1 MSILERV
8 QKVPGGMMVVPMAIA
23 AIINTF
29 VPSILQI
36 GNPLTATFTSKGTM
50 CVVGMMLV
58 FTGIQIKP
66 KQILLCLRRGGI
78 LSGLKVIIGIISGIL
93 IMKVFGMNGVAGIST
108 LAWVA
113 CLTSCNP
120 GLYIALMNDY
130 GDEID
135 KVNYVLLNVIGLP
148 FIPVCILG
156 FANGKGLDYKSIIAT
171 IVPLL
176 IGMILGCLDPKIR
189 EFSKDGV
196 KVLIPFM
203 GFCLGVNINL
213 QLAVQS
219 IGRGIL
225 LFLVYI
231 IVNFIPLYLVDT
243 KVLKQRGHV
252 ASAISCVAGLALTVP
267 SLMAE
272 SDSSYAQ
279 YVNEATAQLAFVVVV
294 SAIVTPWLVRKV
306 VVNKSFNNTA
316 IDINSLD
323 IKKV

>member
-1 MSILERV
+1 MNILERV
-8 QKVPGGMMVVPMAIA
+8 QKIPGGMMVVPMAIA
-23 AIINTF
+23 AIINTLM
-29 VPSILQI
+29 PSILQI
-36 GNPLTATFTSKGTM
+36 GNPLTATFTGKGTM
-50 CVVGMMLV
+50 CIVGLMLV

-78 LSGLKVIIGIISGIL
+78 LSGIKVIIGIISGIF
-93 IMKVFGMNGVAGIST
+93 IMKTFEMNGVAGIST

-176 IGMILGCLDPKIR
+176 IGMLLGCLDPKIR

-196 KVLIPFM
+196 KLLIPFM

-213 QLAVQS
+213 QLAFQS
-219 IGRGIL
+219 IGKGIL

-231 IVNFIPLYLVDT
+231 IINFIPLYLVDT
-243 KVLKQRGHV
+243 KVLKQRGHS
-252 ASAISCVAGLALTVP
+252 AAAISCVAGLAMTVP

-272 SDSSYAQ
+272 SDSSYLQ
-279 YVNEATAQLAFVVVV
+279 YVNESTAQLAFVVVL

-306 VVNKSFNNTA
+306 AMNKSSKKILLDA
-316 IDINSLD
+316 DI
-323 IKKV
+323 

>member
-1 MSILERV
+1 MNILERV
-8 QKVPGGMMVVPMAIA
+8 QKIPGGMMVVPMAIA
-23 AIINTF
+23 AIINTLI
-29 VPSILQI
+29 PSVLQI

-66 KQILLCLRRGGI
+66 KQIILCLRRGGI
-78 LSGLKVIIGIISGIL
+78 LSGIKIVIGIVIGIL
-93 IMKVFGMNGVAGIST
+93 IMKLFGMNGVFGIST

-135 KVNYVLLNVIGLP
+135 RVNYVLLNVIGLP

-156 FANGKGLDYKSIIAT
+156 FANGNGLDYKSIIAT

-176 IGMILGCLDPKIR
+176 LGMLLGCLDPKIR

-213 QLAVQS
+213 GLAIHS
-219 IGRGIL
+219 IGKGML
-225 LFLVYI
+225 LFLVYM
-231 IVNFIPLYLVDT
+231 VFNFIPLYLIDT
-243 KVLKQRGHV
+243 KLLKQRGHSS
-252 ASAISCVAGLALTVP
+252 AAISCVAGLAMTVP

-272 SDSSYAQ
+272 SDKSYLQ
-279 YVNEATAQLAFVVVV
+279 YVNEATAQLAFVVVI

-306 VVNKSFNNTA
+306 VMKKESKKSA
-316 IDINSLD
+316 IVANS
-323 IKKV
+323 

>member
-1 MSILERV
+1 MNILKRV
-8 QKVPGGMMVVPMAIA
+8 QKIPGGMMVVPMAIA

-29 VPSILQI
+29 IPSILQI
-36 GNPLTATFTSKGTM
+36 GNPLTATFTGKGTM
-50 CVVGMMLV
+50 CIVGLMLV

-78 LSGLKVIIGIISGIL
+78 LSGTKVIIGIISGIF
-93 IMKVFGMNGVAGIST
+93 IMKTFGMNGVGGIST

-120 GLYIALMNDY
+120 GLYIALMNDC

-176 IGMILGCLDPKIR
+176 IGMLLGCLDPKIR

-196 KVLIPFM
+196 KILIPFM

-213 QLAVQS
+213 QLAFQS
-219 IGRGIL
+219 IGKGVL

-231 IVNFIPLYLVDT
+231 IINFIPLYLIDT
-243 KVLKQRGHV
+243 KALKQRGHC
-252 ASAISCVAGLALTVP
+252 AAAISCVAGLAMTVP

-272 SDSSYAQ
+272 SDSSYLQ
-279 YVNEATAQLAFVVVV
+279 YVNESTAQLAFVVVL

-306 VVNKSFNNTA
+306 AMNK
-316 IDINSLD
+316 NSTCF
-323 IKKV
+323 

>member
-1 MSILERV
+1 MNILERV

-23 AIINTF
+23 AIINTIM
-29 VPSILQI
+29 PSILQI
-36 GNPLTATFTSKGTM
+36 GSPLTATFTSKGTM
-50 CVVGMMLV
+50 CIVGLMLV

-78 LSGLKVIIGIISGIL
+78 LSGIKVIIGIISGIF
-93 IMKVFGMNGVAGIST
+93 IMKTFGMNGVAGIST

-176 IGMILGCLDPKIR
+176 IGMLLGCLDPKIR

-196 KVLIPFM
+196 KLLIPFM

-213 QLAVQS
+213 QLAFQS
-219 IGRGIL
+219 ICKGIL

-231 IVNFIPLYLVDT
+231 IINFIPLYLVDR
-243 KVLKQRGHV
+243 KVLKQRGHS
-252 ASAISCVAGLALTVP
+252 AAAISCVAGLAMTVP

-272 SDSSYAQ
+272 SDSSYLQ
-279 YVNEATAQLAFVVVV
+279 YVNESTAQLAFVVVL

-306 VVNKSFNNTA
+306 AMNKSYKK
-316 IDINSLD
+316 ILLD
-323 IKKV
+323 VEI

>member
-1 MSILERV
+1 MNILERV
-8 QKVPGGMMVVPMAIA
+8 QKIPGGMMVVPMTIA

-29 VPSILQI
+29 MPGVLQM

-50 CVVGMMLV
+50 GVVGMMLV

-78 LSGLKVIIGIISGIL
+78 LSGIKLIIGIISGIV

-130 GDEID
+130 GDKID

-156 FANGKGLDYKSIIAT
+156 FASGNGIDYKSIIAT

-176 IGMILGCLDPKIR
+176 IGMILGCIDVKIR
-189 EFSKDGV
+189 EFSKDGINI
-196 KVLIPFM
+196 LIPFM
-203 GFCLGVNINL
+203 GFCLGANINL
-213 QLAVQS
+213 QLAVRS
-219 IGRGIL
+219 ISKGLL
-225 LFLVYI
+225 LFLAYI
-231 IVNFIPLYLVDT
+231 MINLIPLYLVDT
-243 KVLKQRGHV
+243 KVLKQRGH
-252 ASAISCVAGLALTVP
+252 SAAAMSCVAGLAMTVP
-267 SLMAE
+267 GLMSE
-272 SDSSYAQ
+272 IDSSYLQ
-279 YVNEATAQLAFVVVV
+279 YVNEASAQLAFVVVL
-294 SAIVTPWLVRKV
+294 SAILTPWLVRKIV
-306 VVNKSFNNTA
+306 TNKSSKNF
-316 IDINSLD
+316 
-323 IKKV
+323 K

>member
-1 MSILERV
+1 MNILERV
-8 QKVPGGMMVVPMAIA
+8 QKIPGGMMVVPMAIA

-29 VPSILQI
+29 IPSVLQI

-78 LSGLKVIIGIISGIL
+78 LSGIKVVIGIAMGII
-93 IMKVFGMNGVAGIST
+93 IMKLFGMDGTLGIST

-156 FANGKGLDYKSIIAT
+156 FANGNGLDYKSIIAT
-171 IVPLL
+171 LVPL
-176 IGMILGCLDPKIR
+176 IVGMLLGCLDPKIR
-189 EFSKDGV
+189 GFSKDGV

-203 GFCLGVNINL
+203 GFCLGANINRG
-213 QLAVQS
+213 LAIHS
-219 IGRGIL
+219 IGKGML
-225 LFLVYI
+225 LFLAYMI
-231 IVNFIPLYLVDT
+231 FNFIPLYLIDT
-243 KVLKQRGHV
+243 KLFKQRGHSS
-252 ASAISCVAGLALTVP
+252 AAISCVAGLAMTVP

-272 SDSSYAQ
+272 SD
-279 YVNEATAQLAFVVVV
+279 
-294 SAIVTPWLVRKV
+294 
-306 VVNKSFNNTA
+306 
-316 IDINSLD
+316 NS
-323 IKKV
+323 

>member
-1 MSILERV
+1 MNILDRV
-8 QKVPGGMMVVPMAIA
+8 QKIPGGMMVVPMAIA
-23 AIINTF
+23 ALINTLI
-29 VPSILQI
+29 PSVLQI

-66 KQILLCLRRGGI
+66 KQIILCLRRGGI
-78 LSGLKVIIGIISGIL
+78 LSGIKIVIGIVIGIL
-93 IMKVFGMNGVAGIST
+93 IMKLFGMNGVLGIST

-135 KVNYVLLNVIGLP
+135 RVNYVLLNVIGLP

-156 FANGKGLDYKSIIAT
+156 FANGNGLDYKSIIAT
-171 IVPLL
+171 MVPLL
-176 IGMILGCLDPKIR
+176 LGMFLGCLDPKIR

-213 QLAVQS
+213 GLAIHS
-219 IGRGIL
+219 IGKGML
-225 LFLVYI
+225 LFLVYM
-231 IVNFIPLYLVDT
+231 VFNFIPLYLIDT
-243 KVLKQRGHV
+243 KLLKQRGHSS
-252 ASAISCVAGLALTVP
+252 AAISCVAGLAMTVP
-267 SLMAE
+267 GLMAE
-272 SDSSYAQ
+272 SDKSYLQ
-279 YVNEATAQLAFVVVV
+279 YVNEATAQLAFVVVI

-306 VVNKSFNNTA
+306 VMKKESKKSA
-316 IDINSLD
+316 IVANS
-323 IKKV
+323 

>member
-1 MSILERV
+1 MDILERV
-8 QKVPGGMMVVPMAIA
+8 QKIPGGMMVVPMEIA

-29 VPSILQI
+29 IPSILQI

-66 KQILLCLRRGGI
+66 KQILLCLKRGGI
-78 LSGLKVIIGIISGIL
+78 LSGIKIIIGIIMGIL
-93 IMKVFGMNGVAGIST
+93 IMKLFGIDGVAGIST

-135 KVNYVLLNVIGLP
+135 QVNYVLLNVIGLP

-156 FANGKGLDYKSIIAT
+156 FANGNGLDYKSIIAT

-176 IGMILGCLDPKIR
+176 VGMFLGCVDPKIR

-196 KVLIPFM
+196 NVLIPFM
-203 GFCLGVNINL
+203 GFCLGANINL
-213 QLAVQS
+213 ELAVYS
-219 IGRGIL
+219 IGKGML
-225 LFLVYI
+225 LFVVYMLF
-231 IVNFIPLYLVDT
+231 NFIPLYLIDT
-243 KVLKQRGHV
+243 KVLKQKGHSS
-252 ASAISCVAGLALTVP
+252 AAISCVAGLAMTVP

-272 SDSSYAQ
+272 SDKSYLQ
-279 YVNEATAQLAFVVVV
+279 YVNEATAQLDFVVVI

-306 VVNKSFNNTA
+306 A
-316 IDINSLD
+316 M
-323 IKKV
+323 KKEKKRSVIAVDS

>member
-1 MSILERV
+1 MNILERV
-8 QKVPGGMMVVPMAIA
+8 QKIPGGMMVVPMAIA

-29 VPSILQI
+29 IPSVLQI

-66 KQILLCLRRGGI
+66 KQIILCLRRGGI
-78 LSGLKVIIGIISGIL
+78 LSGIKIVIGIVIGIL
-93 IMKVFGMNGVAGIST
+93 IMRLFGMNGVFGIST

-135 KVNYVLLNVIGLP
+135 RVNYVLLNVIGLP

-156 FANGKGLDYKSIIAT
+156 FANGNGLDYKSIIAT

-176 IGMILGCLDPKIR
+176 LGMLLGCLDPKIR

-213 QLAVQS
+213 GLAIHS
-219 IGRGIL
+219 IGKGML
-225 LFLVYI
+225 LFLVYM
-231 IVNFIPLYLVDT
+231 VFNFIPLYLIDT
-243 KVLKQRGHV
+243 KLLKQRGHSS
-252 ASAISCVAGLALTVP
+252 AAISCVAGLAMTVP

-272 SDSSYAQ
+272 SDKSYLQ
-279 YVNEATAQLAFVVVV
+279 YVNEATAQLAFVVVI

-306 VVNKSFNNTA
+306 VMKKESKKSA
-316 IDINSLD
+316 IVANS
-323 IKKV
+323 

>member
-1 MSILERV
+1 MNILERV
-8 QKVPGGMMVVPMAIA
+8 QKIPGGMMVVPMAIT

-29 VPSILQI
+29 IPSILLI
-36 GNPLTATFTSKGTM
+36 GNPLTATFTGKGTM

-66 KQILLCLRRGGI
+66 RQILLCLKRGGI
-78 LSGLKVIIGIISGIL
+78 LSGLKVVIGVVLGIL
-93 IMKVFGMNGVAGIST
+93 IMKLFGMDGLFGIST

-135 KVNYVLLNVIGLP
+135 KVNYVLLNGIGLP

-156 FANGKGLDYKSIIAT
+156 FANGNGLDYKSIIAT
-171 IVPLL
+171 LVPL
-176 IGMILGCLDPKIR
+176 IVGMLLGCLDPKIR
-189 EFSKDGV
+189 NFSKDGV

-203 GFCLGVNINL
+203 GFCLGANINL
-213 QLAVQS
+213 NLAIHS
-219 IGRGIL
+219 IGKGML
-225 LFLVYI
+225 LFLVYMI
-231 IVNFIPLYLVDT
+231 FNFIPLYLIDT
-243 KVLKQRGHV
+243 KVLKQRGH
-252 ASAISCVAGLALTVP
+252 SSTAISCVAGLAMTVP

-272 SDSSYAQ
+272 SDKSYLK

-306 VVNKSFNNTA
+306 VNKKETKRSIVSINT
-316 IDINSLD
+316 
-323 IKKV
+323 

>member
-1 MSILERV
+1 MNILERV
-8 QKVPGGMMVVPMAIA
+8 QKIPGGMMVIPMAITA
-23 AIINTF
+23 LINTF

-36 GNPLTATFTSKGTM
+36 GNPLTATFTGKGTM

-66 KQILLCLRRGGI
+66 RQILLCLKRGGI
-78 LSGLKVIIGIISGIL
+78 LSGIKVVIGIVFGIL
-93 IMKVFGMNGVAGIST
+93 IMKLFGMDGIFGIST

-156 FANGKGLDYKSIIAT
+156 FANGNGFDYKSVIAT

-176 IGMILGCLDPKIR
+176 IGMLLGCLDPKIR
-189 EFSKDGV
+189 DFSEAGV

-203 GFCLGVNINL
+203 GFCLGSNINL
-213 QLAVQS
+213 GLAIHS
-219 IGRGIL
+219 IGKGML
-225 LFLVYI
+225 LFLVYMLF
-231 IVNFIPLYLVDT
+231 NFIPLYLIDT
-243 KVLKQRGHV
+243 KALKQRGHSS
-252 ASAISCVAGLALTVP
+252 AAISCVAGLAMTVP

-272 SDSSYAQ
+272 SDESYLQ
-279 YVNEATAQLAFVVVV
+279 YVNEATAQLAFVVVI
-294 SAIVTPWLVRKV
+294 SAIVTPWLVRKI
-306 VVNKSFNNTA
+306 VNKKETNRSIVA
-316 IDINSLD
+316 INS
-323 IKKV
+323 